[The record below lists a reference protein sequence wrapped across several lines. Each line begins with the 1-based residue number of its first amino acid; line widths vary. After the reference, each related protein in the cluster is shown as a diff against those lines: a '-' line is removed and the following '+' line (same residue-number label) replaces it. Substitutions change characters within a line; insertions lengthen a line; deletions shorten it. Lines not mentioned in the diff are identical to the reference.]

1 MRPLPEE
8 TETVKLLWTGGW
20 DSTFRLLQLLL
31 LDRRFVQPYY
41 LIDARRPSIGAEIR
55 AMSDIKNLLFKEHQG
70 TRDLLRP
77 TEYTEVT
84 DILPAPE
91 ITEAYRTIV
100 ESSFIGSQYD
110 WLARFCKQKGTG
122 DIELCIHRDDTARA
136 VLAPYLEGQTGCRVV
151 CSSTTGDV
159 PEQVYAL
166 FRYFRFPMFGLSK
179 LDMAATVQE
188 QHWTA
193 LMDMTWFCHRPRG
206 GKPCG
211 MCNPCLY
218 TQAEGLGWR
227 IPLSRRAASRFH
239 RMVLRPVRR
248 TTKAVR
254 EQFKHRFPWK
264 RGSVDASNA
273 PTSGA
278 T

>member
-1 MRPLPEE
+1 MSPLPTE

-41 LIDARRPSIGAEIR
+41 LIDARRPSTGAEIK
-55 AMSDIKNLLFKEHQG
+55 AMSDIKDRLFKEHQG
-70 TRDLLRP
+70 TRALLRP
-77 TEYTEVT
+77 TEYTEVN
-84 DILPAPE
+84 DILPDTE
-91 ITEAYRTIV
+91 ITEAYRTV
-100 ESSFIGSQYD
+100 AESSFIGNQYD
-110 WLARFCKQKGTG
+110 WLARFCKQKGMH

-136 VLAPYLEGQTGCRVV
+136 VLAPYLEGQTGCLAA

-159 PEQVYAL
+159 PEQVCTL
-166 FRYFRFPMFGLSK
+166 FRYFQLPMLGLSK
-179 LDMAATVQE
+179 LDMAATVRE
-188 QHWTA
+188 RHWTA
-193 LMDMTWFCHRPRG
+193 LMDMTWFCHRPRK

-218 TQAEGLGWR
+218 TQAEGLGRR
-227 IPLSRRAASRFH
+227 IPISRRAASRFH

-254 EQFKHRFPWK
+254 KQLKQRFPWK
-264 RGSVDASNA
+264 CGSVD
-273 PTSGA
+273 T
-278 T
+278 